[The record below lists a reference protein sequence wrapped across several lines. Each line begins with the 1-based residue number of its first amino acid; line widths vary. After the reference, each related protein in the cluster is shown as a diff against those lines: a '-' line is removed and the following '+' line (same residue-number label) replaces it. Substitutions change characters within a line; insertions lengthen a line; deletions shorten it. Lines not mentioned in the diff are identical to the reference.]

1 MGRVAVPVEVAGAC
15 FTTPPP
21 RWVGSGPG
29 RCRVLY
35 HAATAMG
42 RGEGGEK
49 RSRGGQGTEAMGR
62 GEGGGGKRSG
72 YTLLRDNT
80 TVEAIIATSAAA
92 IQIHCVPCAWNFS
105 PRTT

>member
-29 RCRVLY
+29 RGRVLY
-35 HAATAMG
+35 HAATAKAG
-42 RGEGGEK
+42 R
-49 RSRGGQGTEAMGR
+49 RGAGAGKEPRRWAGAKA
-62 GEGGGGKRSG
+62 GGKRSG